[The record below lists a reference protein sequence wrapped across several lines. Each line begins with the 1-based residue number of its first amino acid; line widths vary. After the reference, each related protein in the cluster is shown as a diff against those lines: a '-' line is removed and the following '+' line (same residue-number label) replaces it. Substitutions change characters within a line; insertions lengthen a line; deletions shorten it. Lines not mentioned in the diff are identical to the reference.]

1 MIQDIS
7 ALNSLND
14 QIDEIDT
21 DILVMLARRFEIIK
35 CLMMARNLSEDDLS
49 YDPAQ
54 EAMIMRRLLKKNNG
68 VLSVPT
74 LTKIWREIITTG
86 QRLHKDFT
94 VAVYMKE
101 RPNEMLE
108 LAKDYFGITGRYLS
122 CLSVS
127 QTIYKIDMN
136 EADIGIVPL
145 FEETDEAWWT
155 ALTSKEHN
163 HLKIVARLPFVT
175 TCEQPHKKEAFVISA
190 VDNRETGK
198 DRSLFAIEMAS
209 HTSRA
214 ALKTMLSEVGLNVSQ
229 VWTAP
234 NLSHIHLFAVEL
246 DGYISISDKK
256 ILAFQEKYPKNI
268 QMIRY
273 IGGYAVPEVIE
284 QGN

>member
-1 MIQDIS
+1 VIQDIS

-35 CLMMARNLSEDDLS
+35 CLMMARDLSDEDLS

-54 EAMIMRRLLKKNNG
+54 EAIIMRRLLQKNNG

-74 LTKIWREIITTG
+74 LAKIWREIITTG

-94 VAVYMKE
+94 VAVYTKE

-127 QTIYKIDMN
+127 QTIHKIDMK

-155 ALTSKEHN
+155 ALISTEHN
-163 HLKIVARLPFVT
+163 HLKIVARLPFVVGKDST
-175 TCEQPHKKEAFVISA
+175 NKKEAFVLSG
-190 VDNRETGK
+190 VNNKETGK
-198 DRSLFAIEMAS
+198 DRSLFAIEMAG

-214 ALKTMLSEVGLNVSQ
+214 TLKTMLSEIGLNVSQ
-229 VWTAP
+229 VWNAP
-234 NLSHIHLFAVEL
+234 NLPHIHLFAVEL
-246 DGYISISDKK
+246 EGYISVSDKK
-256 ILAFQEKYPKNI
+256 ILAFQEKYSKNI
-268 QMIRY
+268 HMIRY
-273 IGGYAVPEVIE
+273 IGGYAVPEVLE
-284 QGN
+284 